1 LKKNSSVY
9 ILSPQSL
16 NVWKTMFHFSLW
28 KWSLSL
34 SPLSLQNNIS
44 YELQKGIQLKMATL
58 DPTCSIT
65 SSNKGAKN
73 KKTICAPLA
82 RTLSPLATNRNG
94 KAPGIPCSVRA
105 PFGYPVRVSLLW
117 GGRGLLPSGP
127 AGRPAGWRLP
137 FASPAVHKLTGVCVS
152 IDVAAIVPI
161 PAGLQSPC
169 HISYMHAIDQITS
182 VSPWIQTSWLQ
193 AVRYHRHR

>member
-1 LKKNSSVY
+1 MSEKRCFISVY
-9 ILSPQSL
+9 ENGLCLS
-16 NVWKTMFHFSLW
+16 
-28 KWSLSL
+28 
-34 SPLSLQNNIS
+34 LSLQNNIS

-105 PFGYPVRVSLLW
+105 HFGYPVRVSLRW
-117 GGRGLLPSGP
+117 GGLLPFGP
-127 AGRPAGWRLP
+127 EGRPAGWRLP
-137 FASPAVHKLTGVCVS
+137 FASPAVHKLTGVSVS

-169 HISYMHAIDQITS
+169 HICMPSTRSLS